1 MVTNNNMTQG
11 IAALMKQ
18 GCKYAVNQYRIRNHQ
33 KQQIMLNQVAANNS
47 SAIRYDLFEGFRHS
61 NYPNLHPIVS
71 FNNIRNH
78 GWSIQNNSV
87 IYRYTLA
94 KTSAEPLPSAILQ
107 SMMSNMNTDLAGAL
121 TTLIHL
127 YDPQYV
133 SMFYP
138 YLFNGVYV
146 VSTRDLGTDV
156 EIGVMI

>member
-1 MVTNNNMTQG
+1 MVTNNNMTHG
-11 IAALMKQ
+11 ITELMKQ
-18 GCKYAVNQYRIRNHQ
+18 GYKYAVNQYRIRNAQ
-33 KQQIMLNQVAANNS
+33 KQQIMMNQIAANNS
-47 SAIRYDLFEGFRHS
+47 NAIRYDLFQGFRHS

-121 TTLIHL
+121 TTLIDL

-138 YLFNGVYV
+138 YLYNGVLI
-146 VSTRDLGTDV
+146 VSIRDLGIDV
-156 EIGVMI
+156 ELSVMI